1 MTDLYNSLRTV
12 LKSYNIV
19 TSETQ
24 DEQQRISKM
33 VDSMIK
39 VQNELVKQNKN
50 SQMDTLL
57 TKMTREIKE
66 NIGAAIN
73 KDTEELLSQF

>member
-50 SQMDTLL
+50 SQMDNLL

-66 NIGAAIN
+66 NIGATIN
-73 KDTEELLSQF
+73 QDTEELLSQF

>member
-1 MTDLYNSLRTV
+1 
-12 LKSYNIV
+12 
-19 TSETQ
+19 
-24 DEQQRISKM
+24 
-33 VDSMIK
+33 MIK

>member
-66 NIGAAIN
+66 NIGATIN
-73 KDTEELLSQF
+73 QDTEELLSQF